1 MGLNRTSDAGTR
13 NSLRRLNVHLLE
25 HQRAGS
31 CRQKRQNIARKI
43 QPPKPLGL
51 SPSRAQLDASPV
63 EHDNEPV
70 SSPGANAPN
79 ARVLIVD
86 DDVSV
91 TELFARMLRLEGFE
105 VWAAHSADEGLVLA
119 QTHRPH
125 AVILDLRMPL
135 TSGVQV
141 LRSLRAIPGM
151 QHTPVTIVTG
161 DYYLAESQTT
171 EIRSLGAD
179 VRFKPLWLDELVT
192 LARDMLHTPV
202 QD

>member
-1 MGLNRTSDAGTR
+1 MRPVPPREA
-13 NSLRRLNVHLLE
+13 
-25 HQRAGS
+25 
-31 CRQKRQNIARKI
+31 IAPI
-43 QPPKPLGL
+43 
-51 SPSRAQLDASPV
+51 
-63 EHDNEPV
+63 
-70 SSPGANAPN
+70 

-91 TELFARMLRLEGFE
+91 TELFARMLRLEGLE
-105 VWAAHSADEGLVLA
+105 VWAAHSADEGLTLA
-119 QTHRPH
+119 KAHRPH

-141 LRSLRAIPGM
+141 LRSLRTIPGM

-161 DYYLAESQTT
+161 DYYLAESQTA
-171 EIRSLGAD
+171 EIKSLGAE

>member
-1 MGLNRTSDAGTR
+1 MPTEAPEYSTKATAAQTIR
-13 NSLRRLNVHLLE
+13 SLALL
-25 HQRAGS
+25 
-31 CRQKRQNIARKI
+31 
-43 QPPKPLGL
+43 
-51 SPSRAQLDASPV
+51 AQLDASHF

-70 SSPGANAPN
+70 SASSPN
-79 ARVLIVD
+79 ARVLSVD

-105 VWAAHSADEGLVLA
+105 VWAAHSADEGLSLA

-125 AVILDLRMPL
+125 AIILDLRMPL

-161 DYYLAESQTT
+161 DYYLAESQTN
-171 EIRSLGAD
+171 EIQSLGAD

-202 QD
+202 RD

>member
-1 MGLNRTSDAGTR
+1 MPTEAPEYSTKATAAQTVR
-13 NSLRRLNVHLLE
+13 SLALRE
-25 HQRAGS
+25 H
-31 CRQKRQNIARKI
+31 
-43 QPPKPLGL
+43 
-51 SPSRAQLDASPV
+51 LDASAF
-63 EHDNEPV
+63 EHDNEASAV
-70 SSPGANAPN
+70 ARGHAPN

-105 VWAAHSADEGLVLA
+105 VWAAHSADEGLSLA

-141 LRSLRAIPGM
+141 LRALRAIPGM

-161 DYYLAESQTT
+161 DYYLAESQTS
-171 EIRSLGAD
+171 EIQSLGAD

-202 QD
+202 RD